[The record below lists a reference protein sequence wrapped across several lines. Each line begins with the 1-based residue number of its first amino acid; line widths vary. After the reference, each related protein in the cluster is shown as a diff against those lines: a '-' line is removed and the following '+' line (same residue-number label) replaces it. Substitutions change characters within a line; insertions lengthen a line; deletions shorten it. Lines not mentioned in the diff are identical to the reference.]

1 MLKTFL
7 DKSKI
12 AVSELKFKVR
22 SAQYSGKLPSLSPDD
37 RQIVDALDAEGV
49 LITSLDHLALPFT
62 PQLLQAIDGLLPEV
76 KSAFAAD
83 SPGFTNAK
91 NTYIV
96 RASYDKIAAEYPEIF
111 LWGLQDRLL
120 DIAENYI
127 GLPVAF
133 LGVDLKKDIAYEA
146 GRDVGS
152 KRWHRDGEDCREFKI
167 MIYLSDVAEDTI
179 SFDYIPRYLTP
190 SLLEII
196 YKSIL
201 IFKTPYKSIYTDEQ
215 MEHFVSSS
223 EWKSCYGP
231 TGTVI
236 FAGTDGIF
244 HRGQLPKGA
253 VKDRLALQYTYTSRQ
268 PENPTF
274 CKRHFSQKG
283 LLILKDKLSERQK
296 ECVFWYDPT
305 EE

>member
-1 MLKTFL
+1 MFKMLT

-12 AVSELKFKVR
+12 AISELKFRVR
-22 SAQYSGKLPSLSPDD
+22 QAQHSGKLPDLSSDD
-37 RQIVDALDAEGV
+37 RQIVEALDTEG
-49 LITSLDHLALPFT
+49 LFTASLNDLELPAT
-62 PQLLQAIDGLLPEV
+62 PQLLKAVDGLLPEI

-83 SPGFTNAK
+83 SPGFTNAR

-96 RASYDKIAAEYPEIF
+96 RASYDKIAAEYPDIF

-127 GLPVAF
+127 GLPVAY

-167 MIYLSDVAEDTI
+167 MVYLSDVFEDTI

-190 SLLEII
+190 SLFEIV
-196 YKSIL
+196 YKSVFL
-201 IFKTPYKSIYTDEQ
+201 FKTPYKSIYNDEQ
-215 MEHFVSSS
+215 MQHFVPPS

-231 TGTVI
+231 AGTVI

-253 VKDRLALQYTYTSRQ
+253 AKDRLALQYTYTSRQ

-274 CKRHFSQKG
+274 CKRHFSKTG
-283 LLILKDKLSERQK
+283 LLMLRDQLSERQK
-296 ECVFWYDPT
+296 ECVFWYDPIS
-305 EE
+305 E